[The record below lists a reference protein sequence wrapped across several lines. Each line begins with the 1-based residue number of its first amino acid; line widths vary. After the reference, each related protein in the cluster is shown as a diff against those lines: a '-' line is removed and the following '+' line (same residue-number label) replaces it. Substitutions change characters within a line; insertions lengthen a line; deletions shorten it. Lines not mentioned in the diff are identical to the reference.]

1 MVQLVILVVLLMAGT
16 FLFRS
21 YLEHRLKA
29 DLQRREQEKTKT
41 ATEND
46 VSDFIIIARE
56 PSPSED
62 RVSLLDSYTE
72 EVMAIDRDSREFLK
86 KTGLSQRDK
95 WDHIARLWDQEMNS
109 LSERVE
115 QHLTEKEKKEFLEE
129 QLRFLKMREKESGK
143 QLSDRKSGAME
154 NVDYL
159 SSYVDL
165 TRQRCFDILKDL
177 PGLGEEAP

>member
-1 MVQLVILVVLLMAGT
+1 
-16 FLFRS
+16 
-21 YLEHRLKA
+21 
-29 DLQRREQEKTKT
+29 
-41 ATEND
+41 
-46 VSDFIIIARE
+46 
-56 PSPSED
+56 
-62 RVSLLDSYTE
+62 
-72 EVMAIDRDSREFLK
+72 MAIDRDSREFLK